1 MKTKFTKSS
10 LVIKRQLRTRS
21 KLLKLRPRLSVFRSN
36 KAVYAQIIDDLKG
49 HTLVSAKGKTGKE
62 VGLNL
67 AEKAKLKKV
76 KLNNETMKKFVPE
89 IKEKVGAGEIKFCH
103 VDEEFGSAKLDEATV
118 KFKFTLVK

>member
-76 KLNNETMKKFVPE
+76 KLIIFDKGGYRYHG
-89 IKEKVGAGEIKFCH
+89 KVKAVAEGAREGGL
-103 VDEEFGSAKLDEATV
+103 EF
-118 KFKFTLVK
+118 